1 MSFGNQ
7 SLIFNVLIIRVK
19 NFRVSN
25 VTICTFTG
33 NQYREPINKK
43 VADIPDEIIMQR
55 VKEGNLAEMSVLF
68 ERYHLRLYNFFLKL
82 TIKKD
87 ISQDLT
93 QNLFYRMIKYRNSY
107 KNEYRVKSWIYQMAR
122 NLHIDYCKE
131 EKKSDELFMKTDSY
145 PNEVIDDS
153 DGFPQEDYERLE
165 HALSALSNEQKE
177 IIVLSR
183 YQGLKY
189 EEISVITNQSVPAI
203 KVAMH
208 RAIKQLR
215 GIYFKQI

>member
-1 MSFGNQ
+1 MA
-7 SLIFNVLIIRVK
+7 
-19 NFRVSN
+19 
-25 VTICTFTG
+25 
-33 NQYREPINKK
+33 E
-43 VADIPDEIIMQR
+43 IPDEVIMQH
-55 VKEGNLAEMSVLF
+55 VKDGNLADMSVLF

-82 TIKKD
+82 TRNRD

-93 QNLFYRMIKYRNSY
+93 QNLFYRMIKYKNSY
-107 KNEYRVKSWIYQMAR
+107 KNELSVKSWMYQMAR

-131 EKKSDELFMKTDSY
+131 EKRSEKIFLKADSY
-145 PNEVIDDS
+145 PVDIS
-153 DGFPQEDYERLE
+153 DENSGIPEEDYERLDQAFS
-165 HALSALSNEQKE
+165 ALSAEQKE

-189 EEISVITNQSVPAI
+189 EEISIIVNQSVPAI

-208 RAIKQLR
+208 RAIRHLR

>member
-1 MSFGNQ
+1 MA
-7 SLIFNVLIIRVK
+7 
-19 NFRVSN
+19 
-25 VTICTFTG
+25 
-33 NQYREPINKK
+33 E
-43 VADIPDEIIMQR
+43 IPDEVIMQH
-55 VKEGNLAEMSVLF
+55 VKDGNLADMSVLF

-82 TIKKD
+82 TRNRD

-93 QNLFYRMIKYRNSY
+93 QNLFYRMIKYKNSY
-107 KNEYRVKSWIYQMAR
+107 KNELSVKSWMYQMAR

-131 EKKSDELFMKTDSY
+131 EKRSEELFLKTDSY
-145 PNEVIDDS
+145 LVDIS
-153 DGFPQEDYERLE
+153 DEYSGIPEEDYIRLE
-165 HALSALSNEQKE
+165 QAFSALSNEQKE

-189 EEISVITNQSVPAI
+189 EEISTIVNQSVPAI

-208 RAIKQLR
+208 RAIKRLR

>member
-1 MSFGNQ
+1 
-7 SLIFNVLIIRVK
+7 
-19 NFRVSN
+19 
-25 VTICTFTG
+25 VTEI
-33 NQYREPINKK
+33 Q
-43 VADIPDEIIMQR
+43 DEVIMQH
-55 VKEGNLAEMSVLF
+55 VKEGNLAEMAVLF

-82 TIKKD
+82 TRNKE

-93 QNLFYRMIKYRNSY
+93 QNLFYRMIKYKNSY
-107 KNEYRVKSWIYQMAR
+107 KNQLSVKAWMYQMAR

-131 EKKSDELFMKTDSY
+131 EKRSEELFLKTDSY
-145 PNEVIDDS
+145 PVDVTDDS
-153 DGFPQEDYERLE
+153 PGFPEEDYVRLE
-165 HALSALSNEQKE
+165 HAFSVLSNEQKE

-189 EEISVITNQSVPAI
+189 EEISLIVNQSVPAI

-208 RAIKQLR
+208 RAIKRLR